1 MLISSRMLRT
11 AVGVVMAAV
20 LVVLVLPCAAMHRD
34 VKAAATSLPHAVAAG
49 SSQQLTDVAARR
61 HDHIGQAQAFLCTVV
76 GEVVIAMATPAAAR
90 LLWLVAAVIVVCAL
104 ASVIC
109 TPVTRGPPPHTE
121 AATTVSGRT
130 LIHRLCVLRR

>member
-34 VKAAATSLPHAVAAG
+34 VKAAATSLHHAVAAG
-49 SSQQLTDVAARR
+49 SSHQLTDVAARR

-76 GEVVIAMATPAAAR
+76 GEVVTAMATPAAVR
-90 LLWLVAAVIVVCAL
+90 LLWLVAAVIVVCVF
-104 ASVIC
+104 SVIC
-109 TPVTRGPPPHTE
+109 PPVTRGPPPHTE

>member
-1 MLISSRMLRT
+1 MLTTSRMLRT

-34 VKAAATSLPHAVAAG
+34 VKAAATSLHHAVAA
-49 SSQQLTDVAARR
+49 QR

-76 GEVVIAMATPAAAR
+76 GEAVIAMATPAAAR
-90 LLWLVAAVIVVCAL
+90 LLWLVAAVIVVCVF
-104 ASVIC
+104 SVIC
-109 TPVTRGPPPHTE
+109 PLVTRGPPPHTE